1 MRSPASE
8 LRARWL
14 ARAFESAGI
23 DPTHW
28 DPASGVE
35 VNRRTIE
42 RVYAYYGRLYLWHAR
57 LEWAGMAN
65 LIGPS
70 FYAGF
75 QDVGFLPDETRR
87 LLIRIG
93 GAVGSGKRWLL
104 RQNAVEGPVVG
115 DLGFFETTFLTMQ
128 RKIFEDQALMHE
140 AYLGAGLDA
149 IGALREAGII
159 DEATAHAW
167 EQIDSGDSDAVRAG
181 NRTLLFREQYEII
194 DRFYVEMIGHRPP
207 SGPLFTY
214 ALTVAGSPAIPGA
227 LTYPAVFPFTL
238 SASLPRRIGVALR
251 TPLPAGNL
259 AVFANRWQLIER
271 DTLPA
276 YQHLITDES
285 AELRELIERPIAERT
300 RRFRLVRRAGAL
312 TWTLL
317 THWRLGVAAT
327 IASPVAPGEELEI
340 DLTAPPSRDAV
351 GMAEASHARVWANP
365 KRPSFQITVMLAGG
379 RAFRSEATL
388 AVLQSPDQ
396 DANPTRLIVKLP
408 ATDLKGARATLDQ
421 LGSVWGLDK
430 DAIAL
435 WADRAAATTTASH
448 AYSTRV
454 FRAAP
459 IEVVRLEVQVEHH
472 LEPDAYVLDA
482 LFSWDARLQARPTNS
497 HRHEASELFQADSS
511 SAA

>member
-8 LRARWL
+8 LRAHWL
-14 ARAFESAGI
+14 TQAFKAAGI
-23 DPTHW
+23 DQAHW
-28 DPASGVE
+28 DPARGVD
-35 VNRRTIE
+35 VNRQTIE
-42 RVYAYYGRLYLWHAR
+42 RVYAYYGRLYLRHAR

-104 RQNAVEGPVVG
+104 REDAVEGRVVG

-140 AYLGAGLDA
+140 AYLGAGMGA
-149 IGALREAGII
+149 IRALREAGII
-159 DEATAHAW
+159 DEATAQAW
-167 EQIDSGDSDAVRAG
+167 EQIDSGESDPVRAG
-181 NRTLLFREQYEII
+181 NRALLFREQYEII
-194 DRFYVEMIGHRPP
+194 DRFYVEMIRHRPP

-238 SASLPRRIGVALR
+238 SASLPRRIRVALR

-300 RRFRLVRRAGAL
+300 RRFRLARRAGAL
-312 TWTLL
+312 AWTLIS
-317 THWRLGVAAT
+317 HWRLAVAAA
-327 IASPVAPGEELEI
+327 IASPVATGEEVEI

-351 GMAEASHARVWANP
+351 GMVETSHIRVWANP
-365 KRPSFQITVMLAGG
+365 KRQSFQITVMLAGG

-388 AVLQSPDQ
+388 AVLQSPNA
-396 DANPTRLIVKLP
+396 DADPTRLIVKLP
-408 ATDLKGARATLDQ
+408 ATDLKGARAALDRF
-421 LGSVWGLDK
+421 GSSWGLDK

-459 IEVVRLEVQVEHH
+459 IDFIRLEVQVEHH
-472 LEPDAYVLDA
+472 LEPDAYVLDV
-482 LFSWDARLQARPTNS
+482 LFAWVAHL
-497 HRHEASELFQADSS
+497 
-511 SAA
+511 

>member
-8 LRARWL
+8 LRAYWL
-14 ARAFESAGI
+14 ARALESAGI
-23 DPTHW
+23 DQMHW
-28 DPASGVE
+28 DPASGVD

-42 RVYAYYGRLYLWHAR
+42 RVYAYYARLYLKHAR

-75 QDVGFLPDETRR
+75 QDVGFLPDEARR
-87 LLIRIG
+87 LLSRIG
-93 GAVGSGKRWLL
+93 GPLGSSKRWLL
-104 RQNAVEGPVVG
+104 RQDVVERRVVG

-140 AYLGAGLDA
+140 AYVGAGLDA
-149 IGALREAGII
+149 IRALHEAGII
-159 DEATAHAW
+159 DEATAEAW
-167 EQIDSGDSDAVRAG
+167 EQIDSGESDDVRAG
-181 NRTLLFREQYEII
+181 NRELLFREQYEII
-194 DRFYVEMIGHRPP
+194 DRFYDEMIRHRPP

-238 SASLPRRIGVALR
+238 SASLPRRIRVALR

-276 YQHLITDES
+276 YRHLIADES
-285 AELRELIERPIAERT
+285 AQLRELIERPIAERT
-300 RRFRLVRRAGAL
+300 RRFRLARRAGAL
-312 TWTLL
+312 AWTLL
-317 THWRLGVAAT
+317 THWRLGVAAA
-327 IASPVAPGEELEI
+327 IAAPVAAGEEVEI
-340 DLTAPPSRDAV
+340 DLTTLPSRDAV
-351 GMAEASHARVWANP
+351 GMVEASHTQVWANP
-365 KRPSFQITVMLAGG
+365 KRQFFQITVMLAGG

-388 AVLQSPDQ
+388 AVVQSPGA
-396 DANPTRLIVKLP
+396 DADPTRLIVKLP
-408 ATDLKGARATLDQ
+408 ATDLKGTRSALDQ
-421 LGSVWGLDK
+421 FGSSWGLDK
-430 DAIAL
+430 DAIAH
-435 WADRAAATTTASH
+435 WADRAAVTTTASH

-459 IEVVRLEVQVEHH
+459 IDFVRLEVQVEHH
-472 LEPDAYVLDA
+472 VEPDAYVLDV
-482 LFSWDARLQARPTNS
+482 LFSWDDHL
-497 HRHEASELFQADSS
+497 
-511 SAA
+511 

>member
-1 MRSPASE
+1 V
-8 LRARWL
+8 
-14 ARAFESAGI
+14 
-23 DPTHW
+23 D
-28 DPASGVE
+28 

-42 RVYAYYGRLYLWHAR
+42 RVYAYYGRLYLSHAR

-75 QDVGFLPDETRR
+75 QDVGFLPDEARR
-87 LLIRIG
+87 LLSRMG

-104 RQNAVEGPVVG
+104 RQDAVRGPLVG

-140 AYLGAGLDA
+140 AYLGAGVGA
-149 IGALREAGII
+149 IRALRAAGIV
-159 DEATAHAW
+159 DEATAQAW
-167 EQIDSGDSDAVRAG
+167 EQIDSGENDAVHAG
-181 NRTLLFREQYEII
+181 NRQLLFREQYEII
-194 DRFYVEMIGHRPP
+194 DRFYVEMISHRPP

-238 SASLPRRIGVALR
+238 SASPARRIRVALR

-276 YQHLITDES
+276 YQHLITDER
-285 AELRELIERPIAERT
+285 AELHELIERPIAERT
-300 RRFRLVRRAGAL
+300 RRFRLARRAGAL
-312 TWTLL
+312 AWTLL
-317 THWRLGVAAT
+317 THWRLGIAAA
-327 IASPVAPGEELEI
+327 IASPVAAGEEVEI
-340 DLTAPPSRDAV
+340 DLTVPPSRDAV
-351 GMAEASHARVWANP
+351 GMVEASHTRVWANP
-365 KRPSFQITVMLAGG
+365 KRQPFQVTVKLAGG

-388 AVLQSPDQ
+388 AVLQSPDA
-396 DANPTRLIVKLP
+396 DTNPTRLIVKVP

-421 LGSVWGLDK
+421 LGSSWGLDR

-459 IEVVRLEVQVEHH
+459 VDFVTLEIQVEHH
-472 LEPDAYVLDA
+472 LEPDAYVLDV
-482 LFSWDARLQARPTNS
+482 LFSWN
-497 HRHEASELFQADSS
+497 ADP
-511 SAA
+511 

>member
-1 MRSPASE
+1 VHASPRRSPASE
-8 LRARWL
+8 LRVHWL

-23 DPTHW
+23 EQAHW
-28 DPASGVE
+28 DPASGVDL
-35 VNRRTIE
+35 NRRTIE
-42 RVYAYYGRLYLWHAR
+42 RVYAYYGELYLRHAR

-87 LLIRIG
+87 LLIRVE

-104 RQNAVEGPVVG
+104 RQDAVEGPVVA

-149 IGALREAGII
+149 IRALHEAGII
-159 DEATAHAW
+159 DEAAAQAW
-167 EQIDSGDSDAVRAG
+167 EQIDSGESDAVRAG
-181 NRTLLFREQYEII
+181 NRTLLFREQYDII
-194 DRFYVEMIGHRPP
+194 DRFYVEMIRHRPP
-207 SGPLFTY
+207 SGPFFTY

-227 LTYPAVFPFTL
+227 LTYPAVFPFTV
-238 SASLPRRIGVALR
+238 SVTLPRRIRVALR

-285 AELRELIERPIAERT
+285 AELRELIQCPIAERT
-300 RRFRLVRRAGAL
+300 RRFRLARRAGVL
-312 TWTLL
+312 GWTLL
-317 THWRLGVAAT
+317 THWRLGVAAA
-327 IASPVAPGEELEI
+327 IASLVVAGEEVEI
-340 DLTAPPSRDAV
+340 DLTAPPSRDAIWMV
-351 GMAEASHARVWANP
+351 SHTRVWANP
-365 KRPSFQITVMLAGG
+365 KRQSFQITVMLAGG
-379 RAFRSEATL
+379 RTFRSEAAL
-388 AVLQSPDQ
+388 AVLQSPDA
-396 DANPTRLIVKLP
+396 DADPTRLIVKLP
-408 ATDLKGARATLDQ
+408 ATDLKGARAALDQ
-421 LGSVWGLDK
+421 FGSSWGLDK

-459 IEVVRLEVQVEHH
+459 IDFVRLEIQVEHH
-472 LEPDAYVLDA
+472 LEPDAYVLDV
-482 LFSWDARLQARPTNS
+482 LFSWDAHP
-497 HRHEASELFQADSS
+497 
-511 SAA
+511 

>member
-8 LRARWL
+8 LRAHWL

-23 DPTHW
+23 DQAHW
-28 DPASGVE
+28 DPASGVD

-42 RVYAYYGRLYLWHAR
+42 RVYGYYGRLYLRHAR

-87 LLIRIG
+87 LLIRVG

-104 RQNAVEGPVVG
+104 RRDALEGPVGG

-140 AYLGAGLDA
+140 AFLGAGLGA
-149 IGALREAGII
+149 IRALREAGII
-159 DEATAHAW
+159 DEVTGQAW
-167 EQIDSGDSDAVRAG
+167 EQIDSGESDAVRAG

-194 DRFYVEMIGHRPP
+194 DRFYVEMIRHRPP

-227 LTYPAVFPFTL
+227 LTYPDVFPFTL
-238 SASLPRRIGVALR
+238 SASLPRRIRIALR

-276 YQHLITDES
+276 YQHLITDEG
-285 AELRELIERPIAERT
+285 AELRALIERPIAERT
-300 RRFRLVRRAGAL
+300 RRFRLARRVGGLA
-312 TWTLL
+312 WTLL
-317 THWRLGVAAT
+317 THWRLGVAA
-327 IASPVAPGEELEI
+327 AMVSPVAAGEEVEI

-351 GMAEASHARVWANP
+351 GMVEASHTRVWANP
-365 KRPSFQITVMLAGG
+365 KRQSFQITVLLAGG
-379 RAFRSEATL
+379 RSFRSQATL
-388 AVLQSPDQ
+388 AVLQSPDA
-396 DANPTRLIVKLP
+396 DADPTRLIVKLP
-408 ATDLKGARATLDQ
+408 ATDLKGARSALDQ
-421 LGSVWGLDK
+421 FGSSWGLDK

-459 IEVVRLEVQVEHH
+459 IDFLRLEVQVEHH
-472 LEPDAYVLDA
+472 LEPDAYVLDI
-482 LFSWDARLQARPTNS
+482 LFSWDTHL
-497 HRHEASELFQADSS
+497 
-511 SAA
+511 